1 MPIKNTLG
9 DVHNLLMEQMERISQ
24 AGEDELE
31 DELKRADALTGLA
44 QQVNANATNVIKAAN
59 MKARLGGGLEM
70 PAMLGGGVE

>member
-70 PAMLGGGVE
+70 PTMLGGGVE

>member
-1 MPIKNTLG
+1 MPVRNTLG

-24 AGEDELE
+24 ADGEELK

-59 MKARLGGGLEM
+59 MKARLGGSLEM
-70 PAMLGGGVE
+70 PAMLGGGGE